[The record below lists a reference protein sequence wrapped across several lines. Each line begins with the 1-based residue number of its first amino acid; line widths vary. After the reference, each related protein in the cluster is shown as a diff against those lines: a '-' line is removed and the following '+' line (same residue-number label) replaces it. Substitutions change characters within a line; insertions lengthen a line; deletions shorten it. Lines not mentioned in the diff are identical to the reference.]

1 VTSSERSLT
10 SYDSEEATLK
20 SAENSIRVL
29 LLING
34 GAAVSVLA
42 FAGSLASKDRVTT
55 DQLSAIAGSLIW
67 FASGVA
73 SSALTAFFSYLTNF
87 FYLVANAAHLRLPDF
102 PYVAPTR
109 QFVRR
114 QRIGRIFHGLALL
127 TALAALFLFLIGM
140 YEVKEAIKHL
150 NY

>member
-1 VTSSERSLT
+1 MDKRSLT
-10 SYDSEEATLK
+10 ERRELPLLSDGLCGIAPMLE
-20 SAENSIRVL
+20 RV
-29 LLING
+29 
-34 GAAVSVLA
+34 S
-42 FAGSLASKDRVTT
+42 R
-55 DQLSAIAGSLIW
+55 
-67 FASGVA
+67 
-73 SSALTAFFSYLTNF
+73 
-87 FYLVANAAHLRLPDF
+87 
-102 PYVAPTR
+102 APTR